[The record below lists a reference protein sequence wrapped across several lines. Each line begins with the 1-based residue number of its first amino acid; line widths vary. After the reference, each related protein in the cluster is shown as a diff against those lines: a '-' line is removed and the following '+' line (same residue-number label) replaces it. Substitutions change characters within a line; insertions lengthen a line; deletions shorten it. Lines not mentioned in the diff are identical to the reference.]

1 MQPCSWSPDNSKP
14 LCRCLGANSC
24 PLEEQLVHVT
34 TKPSLQCLHWFRRGR
49 FEILHRVSEKC
60 CQQKGSQSSSRDQAT
75 GRDAEKKERS
85 LGLLAVEQGCCEGG
99 PGGREPGLHRALCPP
114 RVVPRFFLVCMAH
127 LGYQAL
133 CPPSLGY
140 RDLWDSVSI
149 L

>member
-14 LCRCLGANSC
+14 LCRCLGANSG

-75 GRDAEKKERS
+75 GRDAEKKRGALAS
-85 LGLLAVEQGCCEGG
+85 WLWSKAAVRVGQGDVNQVCTGLSALPELFPGSSWSVWLTLATRPYV
-99 PGGREPGLHRALCPP
+99 
-114 RVVPRFFLVCMAH
+114 H
-127 LGYQAL
+127 L
-133 CPPSLGY
+133 P
-140 RDLWDSVSI
+140 
-149 L
+149 